1 MPIWVL
7 GFTKGF
13 ARRYGRHW
21 KGIREYHKTEDVM
34 HVKRLLGRRSI
45 QSTMI
50 YINPE
55 QAVFA
60 TENDEFNVKA
70 AGNLEE
76 ACKLIEVGFKYDTDM
91 DGKKTIQKEEIETML
106 G

>member
-1 MPIWVL
+1 M
-7 GFTKGF
+7 
-13 ARRYGRHW
+13 
-21 KGIREYHKTEDVM
+21 EYHKTEVVM
-34 HVKRLLGRRSI
+34 HVKRLLGHRST

-50 YINPE
+50 YIKPE

-70 AGNLEE
+70 ACSREE
-76 ACKLIEVGFKYDTDM
+76 ACKPIEIGFEYVTDM
-91 DGKKTIQKEEIETML
+91 DGKKAIQKEEIETML

>member
-1 MPIWVL
+1 M
-7 GFTKGF
+7 
-13 ARRYGRHW
+13 
-21 KGIREYHKTEDVM
+21 EYHKTEVVM
-34 HVKRLLGRRSI
+34 HVKRLLGHRSI

-55 QAVFA
+55 QALFA
-60 TENDEFNVKA
+60 TENDEFNVKV

-76 ACKLIEVGFKYDTDM
+76 ACKLIEVEFEYDTNM